1 MLVHSLSKQEMKEI
15 DALVAHYESHR
26 ELFLRFLDQ
35 VKAIFFNC
43 QALVPYIHSMKW
55 RLKDPSHL
63 REKLIRKAL
72 ETKKKG
78 MKFGITKQN
87 LFERITDLVGFRILH
102 LHTRQIEHISKI
114 VVDLLREEQL
124 VLIEG
129 PIARTWDDESR
140 DYFRRVSIKT
150 IDSKTMYTS
159 VHYVFKANKQTECA
173 CELQVR
179 TLAEEL
185 WGEVDHM
192 INYPQ
197 EVDNVVCREQIKVL
211 ARVTSSCSRLVD
223 SIFQTYENRKGSQKS
238 GRPTSGS
245 KAHPLGKRR

>member
-1 MLVHSLSKQEMKEI
+1 MRVDSLSKREMKGI
-15 DALVAHYESHR
+15 DALVAYYESQR
-26 ELFLRFLDQ
+26 ELLTRFLDQ
-35 VKAIFFNC
+35 VKALFSNC
-43 QALVPYIHSMKW
+43 QALTPYVHSMKW
-55 RLKDPSHL
+55 RLKDSSHL

-78 MKFGITKQN
+78 RKLDITKQN
-87 LFERITDLVGFRILH
+87 LFKRITDLVGFRILH

-114 VVDLLREEQL
+114 VVDLLREEQW

-140 DYFRRVSIKT
+140 DYFHRVSIKT
-150 IDSKTMYTS
+150 IGSKTMYTS

-192 INYPQ
+192 INYPH
-197 EVDNVVCREQIKVL
+197 EVDVIACREQIKVL

-223 SIFQTYENRKGSQKS
+223 SIFQTHEDSKGLEKRRCSA
-238 GRPTSGS
+238 SGS
-245 KAHPLGKRR
+245 KAQPLSKRR